1 MLQDKTLW
9 EDLCKLEGSLGM
21 RYLTHESEDNFW
33 TSHGAKPHPLAQA
46 KSPSME
52 EVAVGQSAR
61 SVKFSQ
67 DEEVVPHSSPV
78 SSLGKTG
85 SSDRG
90 SRGSL
95 DKPDDQDGRS
105 STSSSGS
112 KKDYVHMTD
121 DEIVKAQAHAKR
133 VGYKISTL

>member
-1 MLQDKTLW
+1 VVQDITLW

-46 KSPSME
+46 KSASSE
-52 EVAVGQSAR
+52 EVAGGQTSR

-67 DEEVVPHSSPV
+67 DNEVVPLSSPLSNDV
-78 SSLGKTG
+78 SLGTTG
-85 SSDRG
+85 SLERG

-95 DKPDDQDGRS
+95 DKPDDQDGQTATRPES
-105 STSSSGS
+105 
-112 KKDYVHMTD
+112 
-121 DEIVKAQAHAKR
+121 R
-133 VGYKISTL
+133 L